1 MFLVKVQVKLKSTV
15 NDPEGQTILEALHR
29 LDHKQID
36 SLRSGK
42 YFYIKINSD
51 EEKEVVKII
60 ENICYNIITNPIIE
74 TYSYDIISNTTTL

>member
-42 YFYIKINSD
+42 YFEININGNEEEVAKI
-51 EEKEVVKII
+51 V
-60 ENICYNIITNPIIE
+60 ENICDNVITNPLIE
-74 TYSYDIISNTTTL
+74 TYSYEITSKA

>member
-42 YFYIKINSD
+42 YFEININGNEEEEVAKI
-51 EEKEVVKII
+51 V
-60 ENICYNIITNPIIE
+60 ENICDNVITNPLIE
-74 TYSYDIISNTTTL
+74 TYSYEITSKA

>member
-1 MFLVKVQVKLKSTV
+1 MFLVKVQVKLKTTV

-42 YFYIKINSD
+42 YFEININGNEEEEVAKI
-51 EEKEVVKII
+51 V
-60 ENICYNIITNPIIE
+60 ENICDNVITNPLIE
-74 TYSYDIISNTTTL
+74 TYSYEITSKA

>member
-42 YFYIKINSD
+42 YFEIKINSD
-51 EEKEVVKII
+51 EAVSYTHLTLPT
-60 ENICYNIITNPIIE
+60 IC
-74 TYSYDIISNTTTL
+74 SV

>member
-1 MFLVKVQVKLKSTV
+1 V

-42 YFYIKINSD
+42 YFEININGNEEEVAKI
-51 EEKEVVKII
+51 V
-60 ENICYNIITNPIIE
+60 ENICDNVITNPLIE
-74 TYSYDIISNTTTL
+74 TYSYEITSKA

>member
-42 YFYIKINSD
+42 YFEIVLVG
-51 EEKEVVKII
+51 EEKVIFWLIYK
-60 ENICYNIITNPIIE
+60 
-74 TYSYDIISNTTTL
+74 SLISSI